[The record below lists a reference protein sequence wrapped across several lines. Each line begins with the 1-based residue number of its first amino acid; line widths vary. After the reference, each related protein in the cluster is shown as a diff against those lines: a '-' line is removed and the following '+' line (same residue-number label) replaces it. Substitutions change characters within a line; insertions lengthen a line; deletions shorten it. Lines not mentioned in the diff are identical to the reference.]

1 MMDHPVR
8 GGGGGVVPLGANAD
22 QIITKCSSS
31 DAFFARVAGIDMIS
45 HGPNG
50 VRNCEHQDCAT
61 ISRCYNT
68 YVLVRNV
75 VFPQIS
81 FSSTTGFTWTAGG
94 VLSIESERT
103 VGITAGTTIMMTNP
117 AVAASTSF

>member
-1 MMDHPVR
+1 M
-8 GGGGGVVPLGANAD
+8 VPTEYVIASTKTAPPSRDAN
-22 QIITKCSSS
+22 
-31 DAFFARVAGIDMIS
+31 
-45 HGPNG
+45 N
-50 VRNCEHQDCAT
+50 
-61 ISRCYNT
+61 

-81 FSSTTGFTWTAGG
+81 FSSTSGFTWRAGG

-103 VGITAGTTIMMTNP
+103 VGITAGTSITMNNP